1 MLRIVDLHKGFGGLT
16 VISHLDLQVM
26 EGEMRCVIGP
36 NGAGKTTLFN
46 LITGR
51 LKPDRGRIEFDQR
64 EITGLKVHEICQL
77 GIGLKFQIPSVFK
90 EMTVLD
96 NLMTGGT
103 GSVTPFRLLRGERPD
118 ALEDRVESVLADIE
132 LVDQRDICAGDLSH
146 GQQQWLEIGIVMLNN
161 PKLILLDEPTAGMTL
176 AETARTADLIR
187 NVFAGKTVIIIE
199 HDIAFV
205 RSLDARVT
213 VLHRGQVLLEGSF
226 DEIAADEGVQRIY
239 LGEEI

>member
-1 MLRIVDLHKGFGGLT
+1 M
-16 VISHLDLQVM
+16 
-26 EGEMRCVIGP
+26 
-36 NGAGKTTLFN
+36 
-46 LITGR
+46 
-51 LKPDRGRIEFDQR
+51 
-64 EITGLKVHEICQL
+64 KVHEICQL

>member
-132 LVDQRDICAGDLSH
+132 LVDQRDIYAGDLSH

>member
-1 MLRIVDLHKGFGGLT
+1 
-16 VISHLDLQVM
+16 
-26 EGEMRCVIGP
+26 
-36 NGAGKTTLFN
+36 
-46 LITGR
+46 
-51 LKPDRGRIEFDQR
+51 
-64 EITGLKVHEICQL
+64 
-77 GIGLKFQIPSVFK
+77 
-90 EMTVLD
+90 
-96 NLMTGGT
+96 
-103 GSVTPFRLLRGERPD
+103 
-118 ALEDRVESVLADIE
+118 
-132 LVDQRDICAGDLSH
+132 
-146 GQQQWLEIGIVMLNN
+146 MLNN